1 MVVFRSLLCGLAT
14 EPHPFGLS
22 GSKPCADRGACVC
35 RGREPGVARR
45 RVTFFRFAERK
56 SPKKGRPPVCDPFA
70 VRRGKPASGRL
81 RGAPQNSLRACGAPF
96 EQLRRVSS
104 RSMSAATPM
113 PPRNRPAAGAASR
126 GGTAETSEQPHGP
139 LLRSAPVVPRVALAP
154 ACARPSAAMARGVVR
169 LRVPFC
175 ACREA
180 QGRGCVRVPQDTR
193 TSCTDSPQLFER
205 SAQRAVSSAAH
216 PLTEHRRLPRR
227 GSAGVTHSRVA
238 FSLVT
243 FSWRDKRKLLRRR
256 AHTPAPALNKGTRPD
271 QHESLGFDKLSQNG
285 QQKLSKI

>member
-22 GSKPCADRGACVC
+22 GSKPCADRGAYVGK
-35 RGREPGVARR
+35 GREPGVARR

-104 RSMSAATPM
+104 RSMGAATPM

-126 GGTAETSEQPHGP
+126 GGTAEQPNSQHGP
-139 LLRSAPVVPRVALAP
+139 SLRSASRSRRAAP
-154 ACARPSAAMARGVVR
+154 APFRPSAVMARGVVR

-216 PLTEHRRLPRR
+216 PLTEHRRLPVAQRR
-227 GSAGVTHSRVA
+227 DTHSRVA
-238 FSLVT
+238 LSLVT
-243 FSWRDKRKLLRRR
+243 FFRRSERKLLARR
-256 AHTPAPALNKGTRPD
+256 ATPCLRPALKHVAR
-271 QHESLGFDKLSQNG
+271 SASKLPP
-285 QQKLSKI
+285 LSTSMLNASKFIATSAF